1 MIHSYFHRF
10 FPAVA
15 HTFVIDY
22 FGILGTISEIA
33 LLGFTKR
40 ESFLPNRYF
49 KFSSHIILLMS
60 EGATGGV
67 L

>member
-1 MIHSYFHRF
+1 MIHSYIHRF
-10 FPAVA
+10 FPLL